1 MTVNKMGSKLA
12 QGVRQVM
19 QQQGKAPEDLEKAAE
34 KQVVTRTEPAAKVS
48 AAVEAKVLPKTSAS
62 QQSAEYKMRNPERIW
77 PD

>member
-19 QQQGKAPEDLEKAAE
+19 QQQGKSPEDLEKVAE
-34 KQVVTRTEPAAKVS
+34 KQVVTRAEHAVKVS
-48 AAVEAKVLPKTSAS
+48 APVEARVLPKTPVS